1 MGGLIVG
8 VWLTL
13 IVGAPGF
20 GALSGVLVKLDGG
33 ALVLV
38 GAGPFGGLG
47 GEEVLLSFSSV
58 AFRSVAKF
66 ACFLRRPTGSLLSS
80 ETHPS
85 CVCCLALATSPS
97 WAGL

>member
-1 MGGLIVG
+1 MSSSCHQFVLGGLIVG

-13 IVGAPGF
+13 IAGAPGF

-47 GEEVLLSFSSV
+47 GEEVLLSFSNV
-58 AFRSVAKF
+58 AFRSGAKF
-66 ACFLRRPTGSLLSS
+66 AMLSVTAHRIS
-80 ETHPS
+80 S
-85 CVCCLALATSPS
+85 K
-97 WAGL
+97 

>member
-1 MGGLIVG
+1 MSSSCHQFVLGGLIVG

-33 ALVLV
+33 SLVLV

-47 GEEVLLSFSSV
+47 GEEVLLSFSNV
-58 AFRSVAKF
+58 AFRSGAKF
-66 ACFLRRPTGSLLSS
+66 AILSVTAHWIS
-80 ETHPS
+80 S
-85 CVCCLALATSPS
+85 K
-97 WAGL
+97 

>member
-1 MGGLIVG
+1 MSSSCHQFVLGGLIIG
-8 VWLTL
+8 IWLTL

-47 GEEVLLSFSSV
+47 EEEVLLSFSNV
-58 AFRSVAKF
+58 AFRSGAKF
-66 ACFLRRPTGSLLSS
+66 AMLSVTAHRIS
-80 ETHPS
+80 S
-85 CVCCLALATSPS
+85 K
-97 WAGL
+97 

>member
-1 MGGLIVG
+1 MPDSPSYVRRPIGSRLSRGFRCLPLATSSFLGGLIDG

-47 GEEVLLSFSSV
+47 GE
-58 AFRSVAKF
+58 
-66 ACFLRRPTGSLLSS
+66 
-80 ETHPS
+80 
-85 CVCCLALATSPS
+85 
-97 WAGL
+97 